1 MKVALSIHP
10 GWKVNRMIFRKIS
23 DLEWNV
29 KTHDKMAKKYERLH
43 GEIYNDFEQS
53 RLRDELGEAISN
65 IKTGSETRRVL
76 DFGCG
81 AGNLTRHLS
90 SLGCEVLA
98 SDVSQ
103 GFLDL
108 VASRS
113 YPTKVETIKLNGSDL
128 SSIPDESVDMVA
140 TYSVLHH
147 VPDYLGI
154 LKEFMRVLKRGGVV
168 YIDHEPSDE
177 FWLKSQVCRDFE
189 LEMKKNTKL
198 KLDKYFVLTN
208 YYDWLIRRFVNPR
221 YHREGDI
228 HVFEDDHVK
237 WSKVVGSLVK
247 EGGQVLFER
256 DYLLFRQNYDVSI
269 FNKYKDKTTDMH
281 VLVVRKH

>member
-65 IKTGSETRRVL
+65 IKTGSDTRRVL

-154 LKEFMRVLKRGGVV
+154 LKEFMRVLKRGGVA
-168 YIDHEPSDE
+168 YIDHELSDK
-177 FWLKSQVCRDFE
+177 FWLKDQIYRDFE

-198 KLDKYFVLTN
+198 ELGKYFVPTN
-208 YYDWLIRRFVNPR
+208 YYDWLIRRFVNHR

-228 HVFEDDHVK
+228 HVFENDHVE
-237 WSKVVGSLVK
+237 WSKVVDSLV
-247 EGGQVLFER
+247 EAGGRVVFER
-256 DYLLFRQNYDVSI
+256 DYLLFRRNYDVSI
-269 FNKYKDKTTDMH
+269 FNEYKDKTTDMH
-281 VLVVRKH
+281 MLVVRKH